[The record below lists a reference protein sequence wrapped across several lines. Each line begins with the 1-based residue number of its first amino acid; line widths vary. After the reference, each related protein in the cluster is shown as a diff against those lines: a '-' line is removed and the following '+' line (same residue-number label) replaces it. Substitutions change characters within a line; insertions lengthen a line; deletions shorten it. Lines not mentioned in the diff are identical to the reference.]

1 MSVSKC
7 CIFIYIYVCVCVCG
21 CVVYVLMVT
30 TWWARHL
37 SAARGVV
44 CEQSK
49 VGIDIKQTS
58 KNNVLFAIQAKQNT
72 YIKKMW
78 PPLVFSAST
87 TRSFRPL
94 LYYGNNIVS
103 SCFPCLPTF
112 LPSPPLLSFLI
123 YPLLVQ
129 ANPKTWPGQLA
140 FICFYWIA
148 IWYIFINTY
157 APTFPPLLFFIYI
170 YFIPQY
176 NHISL
181 TQPADM
187 DQIIS
192 ILQLV

>member
-1 MSVSKC
+1 M
-7 CIFIYIYVCVCVCG
+7 
-21 CVVYVLMVT
+21 
-30 TWWARHL
+30 
-37 SAARGVV
+37 

-103 SCFPCLPTF
+103 SSFPCLPTF

-148 IWYIFINTY
+148 IWYIFINTHRH
-157 APTFPPLLFFIYI
+157 FHLFSFLFIFILYHSIII
-170 YFIPQY
+170 YRWH
-176 NHISL
+176 N
-181 TQPADM
+181 
-187 DQIIS
+187 
-192 ILQLV
+192 QLIWIK

>member
-7 CIFIYIYVCVCVCG
+7 CIFIYICVCVCVCVCG

-103 SCFPCLPTF
+103 SSFPCLPTF
-112 LPSPPLLSFLI
+112 LPSFSTPSFL
-123 YPLLVQ
+123 PNL
-129 ANPKTWPGQLA
+129 PS
-140 FICFYWIA
+140 
-148 IWYIFINTY
+148 
-157 APTFPPLLFFIYI
+157 
-170 YFIPQY
+170 
-176 NHISL
+176 IS
-181 TQPADM
+181 A
-187 DQIIS
+187 S
-192 ILQLV
+192 